1 MSRSR
6 FASPRLRYLKARL
19 SVLTRPSFLVAAVF
33 LAAMGFVIREYWTN
47 PNFLKFA
54 QNQTASSPT
63 SSNQSSLSEE
73 DRAIAADIDNLSI
86 LDYDQK
92 KAQIPI
98 ITNILDSNK
107 LKKQNEEQLTKILE
121 LAQKNQAA
129 NEIKPNTTS
138 EANNNSNNSLT
149 SSQNPFI
156 SQAENLLKFNFGSNE
171 QAGNTNTLSNN
182 LSPFASG
189 LQTPQNSFNLGTNN
203 NNSAI
208 QNQNGLSESALK
220 TAINQSN
227 NQSPANSTTSSN
239 TSNTSSNPSTNT
251 NNFGQLPLN
260 NNSSTIPAS
269 SINQQL
275 RQNGTSPL
283 VDTTIFNQPLNNQQ
297 QNPYSTYNN
306 FNQSGLNNQIQNP
319 NNNFNNQLPATN
331 YNQQNSNFNNQL
343 PATNYN
349 QQNSNFN
356 DQTFNNQIQNPYSN
370 FNSNQLPTNN
380 YNQPNFNNQSLN
392 NQIQNPYNNFNN
404 TPITGNRYSPEIQQR
419 VNNIYNRLT
428 NRDNPTVNPNT
439 YNLPINSGNT
449 NFQQPN
455 IQQFNSPY
463 STQTP
468 LQYPNSGY

>member
-6 FASPRLRYLKARL
+6 FTSPRLRYLKARL
-19 SVLTRPSFLVAAVF
+19 SVLTRPSFLIAAVF

-47 PNFLKFA
+47 PDFLKFA

-92 KAQIPI
+92 KTQIPI
-98 ITNILDSNK
+98 ITNFPDSNK

-121 LAQKNQAA
+121 LAKKNETA
-129 NEIKPNTTS
+129 NEIQSNTTS
-138 EANNNSNNSLT
+138 ESNNSNNSLT
-149 SSQNPFI
+149 SSPNPFI
-156 SQAENLLKFNFGSNE
+156 TQAENLLKFNFGSNE
-171 QAGNTNTLSNN
+171 QAGNTNILSNN
-182 LSPFASG
+182 SSNNLAPFSSS

-203 NNSAI
+203 NNSAS
-208 QNQNGLSESALK
+208 QNQNGLAESALK

-227 NQSPANSTTSSN
+227 NQNQDNSTTTSSN
-239 TSNTSSNPSTNT
+239 TSNTSSNLSTNT

-269 SINQQL
+269 STNQQL

-297 QNPYSTYNN
+297 QNPYSTYSN

-319 NNNFNNQLPATN
+319 NNNFYNNQLPVTN
-331 YNQQNSNFNNQL
+331 YNQPNSNFNNQ
-343 PATNYN
+343 
-349 QQNSNFN
+349 S
-356 DQTFNNQIQNPYSN
+356 FNNQPQNPYSN

-380 YNQPNFNNQSLN
+380 YNQSNFNNQSFN
-392 NQIQNPYNNFNN
+392 NQLQNPYNNFNN
-404 TPITGNRYSPEIQQR
+404 TPITGNRYSPEIQER

>member
-19 SVLTRPSFLVAAVF
+19 SVLTRPSFLIAAVF
-33 LAAMGFVIREYWTN
+33 LAGMGFVIREYWTN
-47 PNFLKFA
+47 PDFLKFA

-92 KAQIPI
+92 KAEIPI
-98 ITNILDSNK
+98 ITNFPDSNK
-107 LKKQNEEQLTKILE
+107 LKKQNEEQLSKILE
-121 LAQKNQAA
+121 LSKKNETT
-129 NEIKPNTTS
+129 NEIKSNTTS
-138 EANNNSNNSLT
+138 ESNNTNNSLT

-156 SQAENLLKFNFGSNE
+156 SQAENLLKFNFRSKEEG
-171 QAGNTNTLSNN
+171 GNTNNLTNS

-189 LQTPQNSFNLGTNN
+189 LQTPQSSLNLGINSG
-203 NNSAI
+203 NSAN
-208 QNQNGLSESALK
+208 QNQNGVSESALK
-220 TAINQSN
+220 AAINQSN
-227 NQSPANSTTSSN
+227 NQSKENSTTTSIN
-239 TSNTSSNPSTNT
+239 TSNNPSTNT

-260 NNSSTIPAS
+260 NNSSTVPTS
-269 SINQQL
+269 SLNQQL
-275 RQNGTSPL
+275 RQSETTPL

-297 QNPYSTYNN
+297 QNPYSN

-319 NNNFNNQLPATN
+319 NNNF
-331 YNQQNSNFNNQL
+331 YNQQNFNNQL
-343 PATNYN
+343 PVTNYN
-349 QQNSNFN
+349 QPNPNFN
-356 DQTFNNQIQNPYSN
+356 NQLPVTNFNNPTLNNPTFNNQIQNPYNN
-370 FNSNQLPTNN
+370 FNNNQLPTNN
-380 YNQPNFNNQSLN
+380 YNQSNFNNQSLN

-404 TPITGNRYSPEIQQR
+404 TPITGNRYNPEIQQR

-439 YNLPINSGNT
+439 YNLPINNGNT